1 VSKDSPGRL
10 GRLLQRIDSDPRLV
24 KLLRLGRSRLPGDER
39 YGDPLSLTGDQAPAV
54 LGRRLSAL
62 TAEQPGALREVGMSA
77 LQVWQGLS
85 EAQGR
90 GRGDRE
96 LAIVF
101 TDLADFSTWAL
112 DAGDAQAVALL
123 REVGTAI
130 EPEICSRGGEIVKRL
145 GDGLMAVFED
155 AGRAIEAAHASGHA
169 LEGVEIDGHR
179 PRLRAG
185 VHAGRPRRIGGDY
198 FGVDV
203 NIAARVAEAAGPGE
217 VLVSEA
223 VHERVEADRVQLKR
237 RWRFSAKGAPKGLK
251 VYAAEPS

>member
-1 VSKDSPGRL
+1 MAGP
-10 GRLLQRIDSDPRLV
+10 
-24 KLLRLGRSRLPGDER
+24 LRG
-39 YGDPLSLTGDQAPAV
+39 
-54 LGRRLSAL
+54 
-62 TAEQPGALREVGMSA
+62 
-77 LQVWQGLS
+77 
-85 EAQGR
+85 QGR

-112 DAGDAQAVALL
+112 DAGDEQAVALL
-123 REVGTAI
+123 REVGAAI

-155 AGRAIEAAHASGHA
+155 SGRAIEAAHASARA
-169 LEGVEIDGHR
+169 LEGVQVDAHC

-223 VHERVEADRVQLKR
+223 VHERVEADTVQLKR

>member
-1 VSKDSPGRL
+1 MSGDGDSREPGRIA
-10 GRLLQRIDSDPRLV
+10 RLIERVDNDPRL
-24 KLLRLGRSRLPGDER
+24 LRLVRFGRSRLPGDER

-62 TAEQPGALREVGMSA
+62 TAEQPGALRDVGMSA

-96 LAIVF
+96 LTIVF
-101 TDLADFSTWAL
+101 TDLAGFSTWAL
-112 DAGDAQAVALL
+112 DAGDTQAVALL
-123 REVGTAI
+123 REVGSAI

-155 AGRAIEAAHASGHA
+155 PGRAIEAAHASARA
-169 LEGVEIDGHR
+169 LEGVQVDGHC
-179 PRLRAG
+179 PQLRAG

-203 NIAARVAEAAGPGE
+203 NIAAPVAEAAGPRE
-217 VLVSEA
+217 ALVSQA
-223 VHERVEADRVQLKR
+223 GNERRAAD
-237 RWRFSAKGAPKGLK
+237 
-251 VYAAEPS
+251 PSQPQPPR

>member
-1 VSKDSPGRL
+1 VSKEAPGRL

-24 KLLRLGRSRLPGDER
+24 KLLLLGRSRLPGDER

-112 DAGDAQAVALL
+112 DAGDTQAVALL
-123 REVGTAI
+123 REVGSAI

-155 AGRAIEAAHASGHA
+155 AGRAIEAAHASARA
-169 LEGVEIDGHR
+169 LEGVQVDGHC
-179 PRLRAG
+179 PRLRAR

-217 VLVSEA
+217 MLVSEA
-223 VHERVEADRVQLKR
+223 VHERVEADRGSS
-237 RWRFSAKGAPKGLK
+237 SAAGASAPR
-251 VYAAEPS
+251 APPRA

>member
-1 VSKDSPGRL
+1 MAGP
-10 GRLLQRIDSDPRLV
+10 
-24 KLLRLGRSRLPGDER
+24 LRG
-39 YGDPLSLTGDQAPAV
+39 
-54 LGRRLSAL
+54 
-62 TAEQPGALREVGMSA
+62 
-77 LQVWQGLS
+77 
-85 EAQGR
+85 QGR

-112 DAGDAQAVALL
+112 DAGDEQAVALL
-123 REVGTAI
+123 REVGAAI

-155 AGRAIEAAHASGHA
+155 SGRAIEAAHASARA
-169 LEGVEIDGHR
+169 LEGVQVDGHC

-223 VHERVEADRVQLKR
+223 VHERVEADTVQP
-237 RWRFSAKGAPKGLK
+237 SAAGASAPK
-251 VYAAEPS
+251 APPRA